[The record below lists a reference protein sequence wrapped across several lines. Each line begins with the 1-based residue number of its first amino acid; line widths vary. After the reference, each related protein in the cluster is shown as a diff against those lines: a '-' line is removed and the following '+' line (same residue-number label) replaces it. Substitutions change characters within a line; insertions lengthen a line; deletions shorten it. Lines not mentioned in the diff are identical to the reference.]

1 MRLFRLS
8 SAPILA
14 LAALTLML
22 APAAAQ
28 TANDSPEHV
37 ATRYLNAMRAQQWD
51 SMALLMHPVALHQI
65 REVLAPLFEA
75 PALDDSRERLL
86 GVRSLSDAKA
96 LSDNGVFVAL
106 MSQMVGSQAQLMEF
120 MRKASIQIIGHVP
133 EGRDTVHVVYRM
145 SFEDGTAAIA
155 KMDVFS
161 MQRLGDTWRGL
172 LSIDLRMLGAMLRRR
187 AGT

>member
-8 SAPILA
+8 PAPVLA
-14 LAALTLML
+14 LAALTLMP

-28 TANDSPEHV
+28 TAGESPEHV
-37 ATRYLNAMRAQQWD
+37 ATRYINALRTQQWD
-51 SMALLMHPVALHQI
+51 SMALLMHPVALHQL

-75 PALDDSRERLL
+75 PSLDDAREHLL
-86 GVRSLSDAKA
+86 GVRSLSGAKA

-106 MSQMVGSQAQLMEF
+106 MSHGVGSQAQLMEF
-120 MRKASIQIIGHVP
+120 MRKASVQIIGHVP

-145 SFEDGTAAIA
+145 TFEDGTAAVA